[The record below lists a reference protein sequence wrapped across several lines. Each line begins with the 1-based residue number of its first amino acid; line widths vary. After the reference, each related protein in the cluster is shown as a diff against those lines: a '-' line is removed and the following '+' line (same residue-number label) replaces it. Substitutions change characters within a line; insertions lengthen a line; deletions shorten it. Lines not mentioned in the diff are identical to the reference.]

1 MLNIVAL
8 HLLFIGYL
16 MELKDFISNTL
27 FEIQE
32 GVNDAIGRIDSD
44 DNNAV
49 INPEN
54 PQYARTMQQVQ
65 FDIALTTSDEDKVG
79 AKAGIK
85 VAMFSVGADGSQSTK
100 SSSVSRVQFS
110 IPFYPP
116 YTSTTDAD

>member
-44 DNNAV
+44 YNNAV
-49 INPEN
+49 INPED
-54 PQYARTMQQVQ
+54 PKYARTKQEVK

-79 AKAGIK
+79 ANGKIK
-85 VAMFSVGADGSQSTK
+85 VAIFSVGADGSQSTK

-116 YTSTTDAD
+116 YTNASYAD